1 MSTRTAGSLRT
12 YLVTR
17 ILLFIP
23 QVLLILSI
31 VFVLMRVAPGDPV
44 SVALGGRLTPEQL
57 ASAREAAGYDRS
69 LFVQYWEYISG
80 ILRFDL
86 GTTLTDGRAVRQIVL
101 VNGGATL
108 TLTFAAFMVAMVIGV
123 PLGLIAGR
131 YRNSGLDAVLRVF
144 GILTYAAPVFFL
156 GLMLQLA
163 FARGLGWLPSNTQA
177 SPIVSAR
184 VPSTTNIFLLD
195 ALLAGDTAAFWN
207 GVQHLI
213 LPAVTLGLLVS
224 GIFLRIIRVN
234 LVQTLKGD
242 YVEAARSRGVNE
254 RRVVIN
260 HAFRNALVP
269 FVTIL
274 GLQVALL
281 LGGAVLTERTFN
293 WNGLGSQ
300 LVHYLDSRDYI
311 AVQGIITVFALAV
324 VTASFL
330 IDIINAM
337 IDPRV
342 RY

>member
-1 MSTRTAGSLRT
+1 M
-12 YLVTR
+12 TR

-23 QVLLILSI
+23 QLLLILTI

-57 ASAREAAGYDRS
+57 AEARAAAGYDRP
-69 LFVQYWEYISG
+69 LVVQYWEYISG
-80 ILRFDL
+80 IFRFDL
-86 GTTLTDGRAVRQIVL
+86 GAAITDSRSVRQIIL

-108 TLTFAAFMVAMVIGV
+108 TLTFAAFLIALVVGV
-123 PLGLIAGR
+123 PLGLVAGR
-131 YRNSGLDAVLRVF
+131 YRNSILDAGIRIF

-156 GLMLQLA
+156 GLMFQLL
-163 FARGLGWLPSNTQA
+163 FARGLGWLPSSSQA
-177 SPIVSAR
+177 SPIVQAR
-184 VPSTTNIFLLD
+184 VPSQTNIFLVD
-195 ALLAGDTAAFWN
+195 ALLAGDMAAFRN
-207 GVQHLI
+207 GIEHLA
-213 LPAVTLGLLVS
+213 LPALTLGLLLS

-234 LVQTLKGD
+234 LVQTLRGD
-242 YVEAARSRGVNE
+242 YVEAARSRGVRE

-260 HAFRNALVP
+260 HAFRNATVP

-324 VTASFL
+324 VAASLL